1 MENGDFTLTPE
12 QRLQAYEIYKKARN
26 IWKKVIWGSV
36 PPKSEKLNSGKT
48 RVFLTYTEKT
58 RKSKVK
64 EEEGDK
70 EEDEI
75 EILEYEIIYVDVNNP
90 LDKSE
95 LIRSLVSQKYQVEDE
110 IAILRQ
116 KDEKP
121 EEYEEY
127 NTYVENCKKLVKEW
141 LQK

>member
-1 MENGDFTLTPE
+1 MK
-12 QRLQAYEIYKKARN
+12 R
-26 IWKKVIWGSV
+26 VIWGSV

-64 EEEGDK
+64 ERDENGNEGEEK
-70 EEDEI
+70 EV
-75 EILEYEIIYVDVNNP
+75 EILEYEITYVDVENP
-90 LDKSE
+90 ENKAE